1 MSEKTD
7 LKRQLILES
16 AAKVFS
22 KKGYKTVTMKDIVE
36 ACDISRGGLYLYF
49 ASVEDIFLAVLEMQE
64 QVADNEISGEA
75 FENASGGEIL
85 LWFLKSQK
93 KEILKKKDNLLLAK
107 YEYAFSCIDKKRTA
121 FLKKEMDKAVLVLQ
135 NILERGTEGGEFACF
150 DPKNEARDMMY
161 AIEGMKLLSL
171 TTGISEKKVDG
182 EFLHMMER
190 IVIEDE
196 SDF

>member
-7 LKRQLILES
+7 QKRQLILDS

-22 KKGYKTVTMKDIVE
+22 DKGYKAVTMKDIVE
-36 ACDISRGGLYLYF
+36 ASGISRGGLYIYF
-49 ASVEDIFLAVLEMQE
+49 PSVEDVFLAVLEMKE
-64 QVADNEISGEA
+64 KTADNEISGEA

-93 KEILKKKDNLLLAK
+93 KEILKKKDSLMLAK
-107 YEYAFSCIDKKRTA
+107 YEYAFSCAEKRRVS

-150 DPKNEARDMMY
+150 DPKNEAKDMMY
-161 AIEGMKLLSL
+161 AIEGMKLMSL
-171 TTGISEKKVDG
+171 TTGISEKKVDS

-196 SDF
+196 E

>member
-7 LKRQLILES
+7 QKRQLILNS
-16 AAKVFS
+16 AAKVFAD
-22 KKGYKTVTMKDIVE
+22 KGYKAVTMKDIVE
-36 ACDISRGGLYLYF
+36 ASDISRGGLYLYF
-49 ASVEDIFLAVLEMQE
+49 PSVEDVFLAVLEMKE
-64 QVADNEISGEA
+64 KTADNEISGEA

-93 KEILKKKDNLLLAK
+93 KEILKKKDSLMLAK
-107 YEYAFSCIDKKRTA
+107 YEYAFSCAEKRRVS

-135 NILERGTEGGEFACF
+135 NILERGTEEGEFACF
-150 DPKNEARDMMY
+150 DPKNEAKDMMY
-161 AIEGMKLLSL
+161 AIEGMKLMSL
-171 TTGISEKKVDG
+171 TTGISEKKVDS

-196 SDF
+196 E

>member
-7 LKRQLILES
+7 QKRQLILDN

-22 KKGYKTVTMKDIVE
+22 DKGYKAVTMKDIVE
-36 ACDISRGGLYLYF
+36 ASGISRGGLYLYF
-49 ASVEDIFLAVLEMQE
+49 PSVEDVFLAVLEMKE
-64 QVADNEISGEA
+64 KTADNEISGEA

-93 KEILKKKDNLLLAK
+93 KEILKKKDSLMLAK
-107 YEYAFSCIDKKRTA
+107 YEYAFSCVEKRRVS

-150 DPKNEARDMMY
+150 DPKNEAKDMMY
-161 AIEGMKLLSL
+161 AIEGMKLMSL
-171 TTGISEKKVDG
+171 TTGISEKKVDS

-196 SDF
+196 E

>member
-7 LKRQLILES
+7 KKRQLILDS
-16 AAKVFS
+16 AAKVFAD
-22 KKGYKTVTMKDIVE
+22 KGYKAVTMKDIVE
-36 ACDISRGGLYLYF
+36 ASDISRGGLYLYF
-49 ASVEDIFLAVLEMQE
+49 SCVEDVFLAVLEMKE
-64 QVADNEISGEA
+64 KTADEEISGEA
-75 FENASGGEIL
+75 LENASGGEIL

-93 KEILKKKDNLLLAK
+93 KEILKKKDSLMLAK
-107 YEYAFSCIDKKRTA
+107 YEYAFSCAEKRRVS

-150 DPKNEARDMMY
+150 DPKNEAKDMMY
-161 AIEGMKLLSL
+161 AIEGMKLMSL
-171 TTGISEKKVDG
+171 TTGISEKRVDS

-196 SDF
+196 E

>member
-7 LKRQLILES
+7 QKRQLILDN

-22 KKGYKTVTMKDIVE
+22 DKGYKAVTMKDIVE
-36 ACDISRGGLYLYF
+36 ASGISRGGLYLYF
-49 ASVEDIFLAVLEMQE
+49 PSVEDVFLAVLEMKE
-64 QVADNEISGEA
+64 KTADNEISGEA

-93 KEILKKKDNLLLAK
+93 KEILKKKDSLMLAK
-107 YEYAFSCIDKKRTA
+107 YEYAFSCAEKRRVS

-150 DPKNEARDMMY
+150 DPKNEAKDMMY
-161 AIEGMKLLSL
+161 AIEGMKLMSL
-171 TTGISEKKVDG
+171 TTGISEKKVDS

-196 SDF
+196 E

>member
-1 MSEKTD
+1 MSDKTD
-7 LKRQLILES
+7 QKRQLILDS
-16 AAKVFS
+16 ATKVFAD
-22 KKGYKTVTMKDIVE
+22 KGYRAVTMKDIVE
-36 ACDISRGGLYLYF
+36 ASDISRGGLYLYF
-49 ASVEDIFLAVLEMQE
+49 ASVEDVFLAVLEMQE
-64 QVADNEISGEA
+64 QAADNEISGEA

-93 KEILKKKDNLLLAK
+93 KEILKKKDSLMLAK
-107 YEYAFSCIDKKRTA
+107 YEYAFSCAEKKRVS

-171 TTGISEKKVDG
+171 TTGISEKKVDS

-196 SDF
+196 E

>member
-1 MSEKTD
+1 MSDKTEQ
-7 LKRQLILES
+7 KRQLILDS
-16 AAKVFS
+16 ATKVFAD
-22 KKGYKTVTMKDIVE
+22 KGYRAVTMKDIVE
-36 ACDISRGGLYLYF
+36 ASDISRGGLYLYF
-49 ASVEDIFLAVLEMQE
+49 ASVEDVFLAVLEMQE
-64 QVADNEISGEA
+64 QAADNEISGEA

-93 KEILKKKDNLLLAK
+93 KEILKKKDSLMMAK
-107 YEYAFSCIDKKRTA
+107 YEYAFSCAEKKRVS

-171 TTGISEKKVDG
+171 TTGISEKKVDS

-196 SDF
+196 E

>member
-1 MSEKTD
+1 MSEKTEQ
-7 LKRQLILES
+7 KRQLILDS

-22 KKGYKTVTMKDIVE
+22 DKGYKAVTMKDIVDE
-36 ACDISRGGLYLYF
+36 SDISRGGLYLYF
-49 ASVEDIFLAVLEMQE
+49 ASVEEVFHAVLDRKE

-75 FENASGGEIL
+75 FENASGGEL
-85 LWFLKSQK
+85 LVWFLKTQK
-93 KEILKKKDNLLLAK
+93 KEILKKKDSLLMAK
-107 YEYAFSCIDKKRTA
+107 YEYAFSCAEKKRVS

-161 AIEGMKLLSL
+161 AIEGMKLLSI
-171 TTGISEKKVDG
+171 TTGISEKRVDS

-196 SDF
+196 E

>member
-7 LKRQLILES
+7 QKRQLILNS
-16 AAKVFS
+16 AAKVFAD
-22 KKGYKTVTMKDIVE
+22 KGYRAVTMKDIVE
-36 ACDISRGGLYLYF
+36 ASGISRGGLYLYF
-49 ASVEDIFLAVLEMQE
+49 PSVEDVFLAVLEMKE
-64 QVADNEISGEA
+64 KTADNEISGEA
-75 FENASGGEIL
+75 LANATGGEIL

-93 KEILKKKDNLLLAK
+93 KEILKRKDSLLMAK
-107 YEYAFSCIDKKRTA
+107 YEYAFSCSEKKQTA

-150 DPKNEARDMMY
+150 DPKNEAKDMMY

-171 TTGISEKKVDG
+171 TTGISEKKVDS

-190 IVIEDE
+190 IVIEE
-196 SDF
+196 EE

>member
-16 AAKVFS
+16 AVKVFS
-22 KKGYKTVTMKDIVE
+22 EKGYKTVTMKDIVE
-36 ACDISRGGLYLYF
+36 ASDISRGGLYLYF
-49 ASVEDIFLAVLEMQE
+49 ASVEDIFLAVLEMKE
-64 QVADNEISGEA
+64 KSADEEISGEVL
-75 FENASGGEIL
+75 ENASGGEIL

-93 KEILKKKDNLLLAK
+93 KEILRKKDSLMLAK
-107 YEYAFSCIDKKRTA
+107 YEYAFSCAEKRRVS

-150 DPKNEARDMMY
+150 DPKTEARDMMY

-171 TTGISEKKVDG
+171 TTGISEKKVDS

-196 SDF
+196 E

>member
-7 LKRQLILES
+7 KKRQLILDS

-22 KKGYKTVTMKDIVE
+22 DKGYKAVTMKDIVE
-36 ACDISRGGLYLYF
+36 ASGISRGGLYLYF
-49 ASVEDIFLAVLEMQE
+49 SCVEDIFLAVLDMREKA
-64 QVADNEISGEA
+64 ADEEISGKEL
-75 FENASGGEIL
+75 ENATGGEIL

-93 KEILKKKDNLLLAK
+93 KEILKKKDSLMLAK
-107 YEYAFSCIDKKRTA
+107 YEYAFSCEDKKQTA

-161 AIEGMKLLSL
+161 AIEGMKLLSI
-171 TTGISEKKVDG
+171 TTGISEKRVDS

-196 SDF
+196 E

>member
-7 LKRQLILES
+7 QKRQLILDS

-22 KKGYKTVTMKDIVE
+22 DKGYKAVTMKDIVE
-36 ACDISRGGLYLYF
+36 ASGISRGGLYLYF
-49 ASVEDIFLAVLEMQE
+49 PSVEDVFLAVLEMKE
-64 QVADNEISGEA
+64 KTADNEISGEA

-93 KEILKKKDNLLLAK
+93 KEILKKKDSLMLAK
-107 YEYAFSCIDKKRTA
+107 YEYAFSCAEKRRVS

-150 DPKNEARDMMY
+150 DPKNEAKDMMY
-161 AIEGMKLLSL
+161 AIEGMKLMSL
-171 TTGISEKKVDG
+171 TTGISEKRVDS

-196 SDF
+196 E

>member
-1 MSEKTD
+1 MSDKTEQ
-7 LKRQLILES
+7 KRQLILDS
-16 AAKVFS
+16 ATKVFAD
-22 KKGYKTVTMKDIVE
+22 KGYRAVTMKDIVE
-36 ACDISRGGLYLYF
+36 ASDISRGGLYLYF
-49 ASVEDIFLAVLEMQE
+49 ASVEDVFLAVLEMQE
-64 QVADNEISGEA
+64 QATDNEISGEA

-93 KEILKKKDNLLLAK
+93 KEILKKKDSLMMAK
-107 YEYAFSCIDKKRTA
+107 YEYAFSCAEKKRVS

-135 NILERGTEGGEFACF
+135 NILERGTENGEFACF

-161 AIEGMKLLSL
+161 AIEGMKVLSL
-171 TTGISEKKVDG
+171 TTGISEKRVDS

-196 SDF
+196 E

>member
-1 MSEKTD
+1 MSDKTEQ
-7 LKRQLILES
+7 KRQLILDS
-16 AAKVFS
+16 ATKVFAD
-22 KKGYKTVTMKDIVE
+22 KGYRAVTMKDIVE
-36 ACDISRGGLYLYF
+36 ASDISRGGLYLYF
-49 ASVEDIFLAVLEMQE
+49 ASVEDVFLAVLEMQE
-64 QVADNEISGEA
+64 QATDNEISGEA

-93 KEILKKKDNLLLAK
+93 KEILKKKDSLMMAK
-107 YEYAFSCIDKKRTA
+107 YEYAFSCAEKKRVS

-171 TTGISEKKVDG
+171 TTGISEKKVDS

-196 SDF
+196 E

>member
-7 LKRQLILES
+7 QKRQLILDS
-16 AAKVFS
+16 AVKVFAD
-22 KKGYKTVTMKDIVE
+22 KGYKAVTMKDIVE
-36 ACDISRGGLYLYF
+36 ASGISRGGLYLYF
-49 ASVEDIFLAVLEMQE
+49 SCVEEIFLAVLDRKER
-64 QVADNEISGEA
+64 ATDNEIAGEA

-93 KEILKKKDNLLLAK
+93 KEILKKKDSLMLAK
-107 YEYAFSCIDKKRTA
+107 YEYAFSCEDKKQTA
-121 FLKKEMDKAVLVLQ
+121 FLKKEMDKAILVLQ
-135 NILERGTEGGEFACF
+135 NILERGTENGEFACF

-161 AIEGMKLLSL
+161 AIEGMKVLSL
-171 TTGISEKKVDG
+171 TTGISEKKVDS

-196 SDF
+196 E

>member
-7 LKRQLILES
+7 QKRQLILDS
-16 AAKVFS
+16 AAKVFAD
-22 KKGYKTVTMKDIVE
+22 KGYKTVTMKDIVE
-36 ACDISRGGLYLYF
+36 ASGISRGGLYLYF
-49 ASVEDIFLAVLEMQE
+49 PSVEDVFLAVLDMKEKD
-64 QVADNEISGEA
+64 ADGEISGEA
-75 FENASGGEIL
+75 FESATGGEIL

-93 KEILKKKDNLLLAK
+93 KEILKKKDSLMLAK
-107 YEYAFSCIDKKRTA
+107 YEYAFSCADKKQTA

-150 DPKNEARDMMY
+150 DPKNEAKDMMY

-171 TTGISEKKVDG
+171 TTGISEKKVDS

-196 SDF
+196 E

>member
-1 MSEKTD
+1 MSEKRD
-7 LKRQLILES
+7 QKRQLILDS

-22 KKGYKTVTMKDIVE
+22 DKGYKAVTMKDIVE
-36 ACDISRGGLYLYF
+36 ASGISRGGLYLYF
-49 ASVEDIFLAVLEMQE
+49 PSVEDVFLAVLEMKE
-64 QVADNEISGEA
+64 KTADNEISGEA

-93 KEILKKKDNLLLAK
+93 KEILKKKDSLMLAK
-107 YEYAFSCIDKKRTA
+107 YEYAFSCAEKRRVS

-150 DPKNEARDMMY
+150 DPKNEAKDMMY
-161 AIEGMKLLSL
+161 AIEGMKLMSL
-171 TTGISEKKVDG
+171 TTGISEKKVDS

-196 SDF
+196 E

>member
-1 MSEKTD
+1 MSEKTEQ
-7 LKRQLILES
+7 KRQLILDS

-22 KKGYKTVTMKDIVE
+22 DKGYKAVTMKDIVDE
-36 ACDISRGGLYLYF
+36 SDISRGGLYLYF
-49 ASVEDIFLAVLEMQE
+49 ASVEEVFLAVLDRKE

-75 FENASGGEIL
+75 FENASGGEL
-85 LWFLKSQK
+85 LVWFLKTQK
-93 KEILKKKDNLLLAK
+93 KEILKKKDSLLMAK
-107 YEYAFSCIDKKRTA
+107 YEYAFSCAEKKRVS

-161 AIEGMKLLSL
+161 AIEGMKLLSI
-171 TTGISEKKVDG
+171 TTGISEKRVDS

-196 SDF
+196 E